1 MQGAM
6 MHCGAESIPYPHLMQ
21 IHTPEPTDT
30 HFPIPHHQ
38 FFEVAHSEL
47 VDQGFSTAQ
56 ETHYI
61 NREGAHYFAL
71 MRIMHESFRDDVG
84 HGVMVALRNSH
95 DKMFSASLAIGAKV
109 FVCDNLS
116 FSGDIVVGRK
126 HTPNIWR
133 ELPELFS
140 GAISKIKVM
149 QKRQEVR
156 FAEYKEAPLDDYT
169 ADHLIMETY
178 RRGIINLKRIGQVHK
193 EWTAPSADHGDK
205 CVWRYFNA
213 VTAALGP
220 ASANQLI
227 QLPKKTIDLHLL
239 LDEFTHVEFDDHPDD
254 FVEVDG
260 VEYRGNDY
268 GEDEPETP
276 ANGRGFFGRLMDRV
290 NE

>member
-1 MQGAM
+1 MLNGAM
-6 MHCGAESIPYPHLMQ
+6 MHCGAESVPYPHLMQ
-21 IHTPEPTDT
+21 IETPPPTDT

-38 FFEVAHSEL
+38 FHDVAISSLRDQEFEVFDE
-47 VDQGFSTAQ
+47 Q
-56 ETHYI
+56 HYL

-71 MRIMHESFRDDVG
+71 MRIMHESFPSDVQ

-126 HTPNIWR
+126 HTPNIWG
-133 ELPELFS
+133 ELPDLFS

-156 FAEYKEAPLDDYT
+156 FSEYKEAPLDDYT
-169 ADHLIMETY
+169 CDHIIMETY

-193 EWTAPSADHGDK
+193 EWHEPSADHGDK
-205 CVWRYFNA
+205 SVWRYFNA

-239 LDEFTHVEFDDHPDD
+239 LDDFCHLDLDQETSNNDPLPAEEVEARP
-254 FVEVDG
+254 
-260 VEYRGNDY
+260 
-268 GEDEPETP
+268 
-276 ANGRGFFGRLMDRV
+276 GFLARIL
-290 NE
+290 NS